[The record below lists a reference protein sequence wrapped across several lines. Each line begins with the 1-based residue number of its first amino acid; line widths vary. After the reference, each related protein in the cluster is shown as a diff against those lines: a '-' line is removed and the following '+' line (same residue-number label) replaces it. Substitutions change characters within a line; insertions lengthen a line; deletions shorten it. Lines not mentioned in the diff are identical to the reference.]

1 MFTKKWTEAQETPWG
16 KRRLSGTGRGT
27 ELASVLDHIRIYC
40 ILFLLWGFYMAKP
53 KEFFKCQLPLSC
65 YRLLSL
71 PFYPLRNQKSSQHI
85 FRYNALGQARGN
97 ATVNKIRSTL
107 RKVLVSGRT
116 YLVDQYKAGK
126 NNSPPPESAAHMPP
140 SYMKRPII
148 CLQNKG
154 PASSMPGVVSQLWQV
169 VPIIPAQ
176 KQSTS
181 FLTSPKAGLNG
192 NHVCLGFRNQSFFPP
207 WTHPFHPFIQE
218 MFIKS
223 LSCARAMVG
232 TGDTM
237 ENRSRSPWEHEATLS
252 RDRV

>member
-140 SYMKRPII
+140 ATWRDPSFVFRIKDQPAACLVSCRSYDKWFPSYRPKSRA
-148 CLQNKG
+148 LLFLPPLK
-154 PASSMPGVVSQLWQV
+154 QV
-169 VPIIPAQ
+169 
-176 KQSTS
+176 
-181 FLTSPKAGLNG
+181 
-192 NHVCLGFRNQSFFPP
+192 
-207 WTHPFHPFIQE
+207 
-218 MFIKS
+218 
-223 LSCARAMVG
+223 
-232 TGDTM
+232 
-237 ENRSRSPWEHEATLS
+237 
-252 RDRV
+252 